1 MKRNS
6 NIILPRN
13 KYEAYRK
20 YIATLRLLG
29 HGGIADD
36 AIKVYSDKIVDYNE
50 LVNSTKFNLFKQR
63 WYAQDGKL
71 GGL

>member
-6 NIILPRN
+6 SIILPRN

-20 YIATLRLLG
+20 YIASLRLLG

-36 AIKVYSDKIVDYNE
+36 AIKVYSDKIV
-50 LVNSTKFNLFKQR
+50 LNLEYFVILLNYPEVVR
-63 WYAQDGKL
+63 IPDFVDEVV
-71 GGL
+71 

>member
-1 MKRNS
+1 MRKNS

-20 YIATLRLLG
+20 YIASLRLLG

-36 AIKVYSDKIVDYNE
+36 AIKVYSDKIV
-50 LVNSTKFNLFKQR
+50 LNLEYFVILLNYPDVVR
-63 WYAQDGKL
+63 IPDFVDEVV
-71 GGL
+71 